1 MVARSPQPYP
11 DAVTTFDRSGECVS
25 PGKTRVFREFGLTLV
40 MGERDGIGFSD
51 AFTGQYFVNCHC
63 NGGVFNLGHRNQA
76 LIACL
81 KAALDELDIGNHH
94 LVSGWRATLAERLVR
109 STDGHLSGV
118 VFGVGGGEA
127 VDLAIK
133 VCRAATKRRRVL
145 SLNGGYHGHTGLA
158 VAAGDESFR
167 EPVLCSD
174 PSFEQVPFNDLGA
187 MERALTDDVAAV
199 LVEPIPATLGMPL
212 PRSGYLEGVAAL
224 CRERGAKFVVDEV
237 QTGLGRTGR
246 LWGYQHHD
254 FRPDV
259 LVTGKGLS
267 GGLYPISATLMTREL
282 HRLFDSEPF
291 IHISTFG
298 GSELGCRVAL
308 EVLEQVEQ
316 PGFLERVEAIG
327 ARLERGMHSLPF
339 DLRRRGLMMG
349 LKFPARGAGMLAMRL
364 LVEQGLFVLYA
375 ANDSSVVQFLPP
387 LVLQPQQADD
397 VLSRLRAAFPA

>member
-1 MVARSPQPYP
+1 MVVRSPQPYP
-11 DAVTTFDRSGECVS
+11 DAVTTFDKSAECVS
-25 PGKTRVFREFGLTLV
+25 PGKTRVFREFGLNLV
-40 MGERDGIGFSD
+40 MGERDGIGFRD
-51 AFTGQYFVNCHC
+51 AFTGQYFINCHC
-63 NGGVFNLGHRNQA
+63 NGGVFNLGHRNPA

-109 STDGHLSGV
+109 STDGHFSGV

-127 VDLAIK
+127 IDLAIK

-145 SLNGGYHGHTGLA
+145 SLSGGYHGHTGLA

-174 PSFEQVPFNDLGA
+174 PSFQQVPFNDLDA
-187 MERALTDDVAAV
+187 MDRALTDDVAAV

-212 PRSGYLEGVAAL
+212 PRTGYFEGVAAL

-267 GGLYPISATLMTREL
+267 GGLYPISATLMTAEL
-282 HRLFDSEPF
+282 HRLFEREPF

-316 PGFLERVEAIG
+316 PGFLERVEAVG
-327 ARLERGMHSLPF
+327 AQLEQGMQSLPF
-339 DLRRRGLMMG
+339 ELRRRGLMMG
-349 LKFPARGAGMLAMRL
+349 LKFPARGAGMLAMRV
-364 LVEQGLFVLYA
+364 LVERGLFVLYA

-387 LVLQPQQADD
+387 LVLQPEQVDD